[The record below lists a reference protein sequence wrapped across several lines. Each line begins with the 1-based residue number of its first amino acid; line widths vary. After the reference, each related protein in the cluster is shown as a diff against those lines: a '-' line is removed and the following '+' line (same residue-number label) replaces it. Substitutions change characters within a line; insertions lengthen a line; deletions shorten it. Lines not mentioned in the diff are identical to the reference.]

1 VGDARRNCTQPRGAR
16 FWFAAVFVGVIG
28 YAASF
33 LLYHYAIARVRAA
46 PASIIVNLIPVCGLA
61 SAVFW
66 LGDSLT
72 AARVLGAILIGLSVT
87 IFTAAEL
94 AETRNAAKAKVA
106 PSKV

>member
-1 VGDARRNCTQPRGAR
+1 ARRNRTQPRGREVLVRRNLRGSHRLRRELRALQLR
-16 FWFAAVFVGVIG
+16 
-28 YAASF
+28 
-33 LLYHYAIARVRAA
+33 HRRVRAA
-46 PASIIVNLIPVCGLA
+46 PASIIVNLIPVFGLA

-94 AETRNAAKAKVA
+94 AEARSDAKASVT
-106 PSKV
+106 PSKA